1 MVVTP
6 SPFEWFARQELA
18 SLRSQRRFVIGVLVS
33 LLFHA
38 LLMWLL
44 PARVLEDQAQAEAT
58 PGQPDGGALTV
69 RLNPA
74 QPAQPTTEA
83 KAPPPVV
90 ARSNTPPPPRVLAV
104 PNNKAAPF
112 RVPIAPP
119 TPVPPVA
126 TALPQ
131 PVPQPQ
137 PTPTQPQ
144 PDSPP
149 TDMVAMI
156 AAARAR
162 RAAQES
168 AVAGENAKARN
179 GEQQGNNGLAALN
192 RNLQSVSRGTGDTGG
207 VFQILDK
214 GTRRAQFAFRG
225 WANDTRGS
233 WKEVIEVDAGL
244 GGDVDRAI
252 VRRMIELI
260 RGYYKET
267 DFKWESHRLGRV
279 VTLSARVADNDGL
292 EAFMMREFFNTAP

>member
-18 SLRSQRRFVIGVLVS
+18 SLRSQRRFVIGVVLS
-33 LLFHA
+33 LLFHTA
-38 LLMWLL
+38 LLLLL
-44 PARVLEDQAQAEAT
+44 PARTLEDQAQAEAT

-74 QPAQPTTEA
+74 KPQEPKTDATT
-83 KAPPPVV
+83 PPPAV
-90 ARSNTPPPPRVLAV
+90 ARANTPPPPRVLAV
-104 PNNKAAPF
+104 PRDKPAPF
-112 RVPIAPP
+112 RVPIAPESTVPPMATAPPPLPNPPP
-119 TPVPPVA
+119 TP
-126 TALPQ
+126 
-131 PVPQPQ
+131 PQPQ
-137 PTPTQPQ
+137 QP
-144 PDSPP
+144 PDNAPP

-162 RAAQES
+162 RAAQEA
-168 AVAGENAKARN
+168 AVAGDNANARSR
-179 GEQQGNNGLAALN
+179 EQQGNNGLAALN

-207 VFQILDK
+207 VFQILEK

-233 WKEVIEVDAGL
+233 WKEVIEVDAGQ

-252 VRRMIELI
+252 IRRMIELI
-260 RGYYKET
+260 RGYYKG

-279 VTLSARVADNDGL
+279 VTLSARLADNEGL
-292 EAFMMREFFNTAP
+292 EAFLMQEFFK

>member
-1 MVVTP
+1 MMVVTP

-18 SLRSQRRFVIGVLVS
+18 SLRSQRRFAIGVLVS
-33 LLFHA
+33 LLFHVV
-38 LLMWLL
+38 LLLLL
-44 PARVLEDQAQAEAT
+44 PARTLEDQAKAEAT

-69 RLNPA
+69 QLNPA
-74 QPAQPTTEA
+74 QPLIPKTES
-83 KAPPPVV
+83 KTPPPTVV
-90 ARSNTPPPPRVLAV
+90 ARPTAPPPRVLAV
-104 PNNKAAPF
+104 PSNKPAPF

-119 TPVPPVA
+119 SPIPPVA
-126 TALPQ
+126 TAPAPVQ
-131 PVPQPQ
+131 PPAPPQPQ
-137 PTPTQPQ
+137 QP
-144 PDSPP
+144 PDNAPP

-162 RAAQES
+162 RAAQEA
-168 AVAGENAKARN
+168 AVAGENANARN
-179 GEQQGNNGLAALN
+179 REQQGNNGLAALN

-207 VFQILDK
+207 VFQILEK

-233 WKEVIEVDAGL
+233 WKEVIEVDAGQ

-260 RGYYKET
+260 RGYYKG

-279 VTLSARVADNDGL
+279 VTLSARLADNEGL
-292 EAFMMREFFNTAP
+292 EAFLMQEFFK